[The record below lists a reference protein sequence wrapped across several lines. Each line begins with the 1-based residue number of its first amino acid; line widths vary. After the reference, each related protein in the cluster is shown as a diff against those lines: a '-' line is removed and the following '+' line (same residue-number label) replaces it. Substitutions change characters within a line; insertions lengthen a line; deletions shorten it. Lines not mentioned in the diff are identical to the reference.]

1 MKIYKLCIDDKLM
14 GLCKDKFLLELF
26 IVQRKYMKH
35 KYEITKIISKNSG
48 IYDLDYYMIY
58 YYGYAITNYEYR
70 YLYNVMKELDE
81 KRKFNITK
89 LEVTLRDKSLTK
101 KERKTIKRTIK
112 ILKSHKMEDDD
123 EITSN
128 MNDIID
134 NPYCVKDYLDMLD
147 SFHSAIENDDIHLEK
162 G

>member
-26 IVQRKYMKH
+26 IVQRKYMNH
-35 KYEITKIISKNSG
+35 NYEVTKITSKNSS

-70 YLYNVMKELDE
+70 YLYNVTKELDE
-81 KRKFNITK
+81 NRKFNITK
-89 LEVTLRDKSLTK
+89 LEVALRDKSLTK

-128 MNDIID
+128 MNDIIN

>member
-70 YLYNVMKELDE
+70 YLYNVTKELDE
-81 KRKFNITK
+81 NRKFNITK

-128 MNDIID
+128 MNDIIN